1 MSADQADVSK
11 DQSALRSDQAAE
23 KKACAGAGASSSEC
37 STDTQQVTADEAAL
51 TQAEQQLAGAEAA
64 AKTGDD
70 QAQGK
75 VGADQVKLQSD
86 QATLESLQ
94 ETAVSPGTIYTWLP
108 AEGAVIRQDQ
118 RVYSLSGEP
127 VPLLY
132 GPVAAYRAFYVGMP
146 DGPDVRELTR
156 DLRELGYGEGLA
168 QSSHYSPAT
177 AAAVQRWQKARGLPA
192 TGEILLGEVVFEPG
206 PIRVTSVTPTVG
218 SPVGGGGAA
227 GGGAGGGGTV
237 LTATDTTPVV
247 TVVAGGDAG
256 VPGEAG

>member
-1 MSADQADVSK
+1 MSRLCRPMSRPCRTRRRRGASRSSADQAGVSK
-11 DQSALRSDQAAE
+11 DQAALRSDQAAE
-23 KKACAGAGASSSEC
+23 KKACAGTGASSSEC
-37 STDTQQVTADEAAL
+37 STDDQQVSADEAAL
-51 TQAEQQLAGAEAA
+51 TQAEQQLAAAEVA

-70 QAQGK
+70 QAEAK

-132 GPVAAYRAFYVGMP
+132 GRVAAYRAFYVGMP

-168 QSSHYSPAT
+168 QSGHYSPAT
-177 AAAVQRWQKARGLPA
+177 AAAVERWQRARGLPA
-192 TGEILLGEVVFEPG
+192 TGEIFLGEVVFEPG
-206 PIRVTSVTPTVG
+206 PIRVTSVAPAVG

-227 GGGAGGGGTV
+227 GAAGLAGAGGRC
-237 LTATDTTPVV
+237 
-247 TVVAGGDAG
+247 
-256 VPGEAG
+256 